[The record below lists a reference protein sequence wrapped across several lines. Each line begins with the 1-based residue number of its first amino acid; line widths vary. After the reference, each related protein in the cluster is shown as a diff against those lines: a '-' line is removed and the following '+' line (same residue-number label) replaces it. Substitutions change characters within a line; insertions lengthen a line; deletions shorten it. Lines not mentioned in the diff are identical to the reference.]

1 MDFGTNLAPFWKGF
15 GVQVGAKI
23 DQKSFKKSI
32 ITFERNLEPTW
43 SHIGPTYAP
52 LGPNLAQ
59 LGPNLDPTWSQNA
72 DGADGWSTIFRFK
85 MGFQCFLNSLIP
97 LLSAL
102 NQV

>member
-1 MDFGTNLAPFWKGF
+1 MDFGAKMAPFWKGF

-59 LGPNLDPTWSQNA
+59 LGPNLVPTWAQHGPKTP
-72 DGADGWSTIFRFK
+72 DGVGYAGPFFASKSVKNVSKI
-85 MGFQCFLNSLIP
+85 L
-97 LLSAL
+97 
-102 NQV
+102 

>member
-1 MDFGTNLAPFWKGF
+1 MDFGANLAPFWEGF

-32 ITFERNLEPTW
+32 IIFERILEPTW

-59 LGPNLDPTWSQNA
+59 LGPNLVPTWAQH
-72 DGADGWSTIFRFK
+72 GPK
-85 MGFQCFLNSLIP
+85 MRMMRSPARPFFASRSIKFVSEIL
-97 LLSAL
+97 
-102 NQV
+102 